1 MSQESEN
8 PEIDILIEPKPD
20 VLESKGITE
29 EVFGEALDALFEKA
43 NEEEP
48 SEDAEQ
54 ALEDWPIVIQGN
66 SYRLG
71 DLAEVQI
78 LELPEGFEDE
88 EDFEAES

>member
-48 SEDAEQ
+48 SGETEQ
-54 ALEDWPIVIQGN
+54 ALEDWPIVIRGS

-71 DLAEVQI
+71 DLADVQI

-88 EDFEAES
+88 DDQEPES